1 MHVEQ
6 KTLEQ
11 KNHDLAEAFR
21 EKSKNQQ
28 QLQKLYQQLK
38 QEQLAAGMELAA
50 EHDADHVLR
59 AAGLGQ
65 YAKTNTHASHQA
77 QVHSGSNGSGS
88 GSGGRIRNINSW
100 ENQPQGSRAGL
111 GTARKQPCHSSLEFT
126 LTS

>member
-38 QEQLAAGMELAA
+38 QQQ
-50 EHDADHVLR
+50 V
-59 AAGLGQ
+59 AAGLEFAADHDAEQVLQAAGGGFAGGNHRTGGQ
-65 YAKTNTHASHQA
+65 PQTR
-77 QVHSGSNGSGS
+77 GSNGSG
-88 GSGGRIRNINSW
+88 GSGGRRNSNNW
-100 ENQPQGSRAGL
+100 NNQPQGSRAGL
-111 GTARKQPCHSSLEFT
+111 QSSRKPRQDAVIVT
-126 LTS
+126 Y